1 MQKWVYELDTVDEMG
16 RVMDEIDVC
25 LYLNELHS
33 SYGDRLVTDRP
44 DCFKADVLN
53 YLSER
58 MCDLLGEFRGLVAE
72 CECADIVEIK
82 AS

>member
-1 MQKWVYELDTVDEMG
+1 MEKCVYEMETVDEMG
-16 RVMDEIDVC
+16 RVMGEIDVC

-33 SYGDRLVTDRP
+33 SYGDRLVFDRP
-44 DCFKADVLN
+44 DCFKADVMN
-53 YLSER
+53 YLSEC
-58 MCDLLGEFRGLVAE
+58 MCDLLNEFRDLIAE

>member
-16 RVMDEIDVC
+16 RVLDEIDVC

-33 SYGDRLVTDRP
+33 SYGDRLVTGRP
-44 DCFKADVLN
+44 DCFKTDVLN

-58 MCDLLGEFRGLVAE
+58 MCDLLDEFRGLASE
-72 CECADIVEIK
+72 CECADLVEVK
-82 AS
+82 TS

>member
-16 RVMDEIDVC
+16 RVLDEIDVC

-33 SYGDRLVTDRP
+33 SYGDRFVSDRP
-44 DCFKADVLN
+44 DCFKADVMN

-58 MCDLLGEFRGLVAE
+58 MCDLLGEFRELVAE